1 MIESESNFI
10 HHLVELRKR
19 LIFSIIG
26 ILLVFGCLF
35 PFSNQVYQLLASPL
49 SKFLPGHAELIATD
63 ITSPF
68 FIPMKLTALLAFV
81 ISLPHTLF
89 QIWQFIAPGL
99 YRGER
104 RLIASVIISSFAL
117 FILGVVF
124 CYFLVLPAIF
134 HFVGQFKAPEITMLT
149 DISNYLNFVL
159 SLFIIFGCAFEMPVI
174 VFIIIRFGILSIAKA
189 RKIRSYMFVGCFII
203 AAIVTPPD
211 ILSQTMLALPLYL
224 LYELGIIAAQIF
236 KAAPSAPLPSNPNS
250 LQS

>member
-1 MIESESNFI
+1 MIDTESNFI

-19 LIFSIIG
+19 LIFSILG
-26 ILLVFGCLF
+26 ILIIFLCLL
-35 PFSNQVYQLLASPL
+35 PFSNQIYQILANPL
-49 SKFLPGHAELIATD
+49 GKFLPGHAELIATD

-99 YRGER
+99 YHGER
-104 RLIASVIISSFAL
+104 RLIASVIISSFIL

-159 SLFIIFGCAFEMPVI
+159 SLFIVFGLAFEMPVI
-174 VFIIIRFGILSIAKA
+174 VFIIIRFGILSIDKA

-236 KAAPSAPLPSNPNS
+236 KVPSAELTS
-250 LQS
+250 